1 MCRSAVRSVHAA
13 DIDLATTVRLPPTS
27 RRDSCRLLACQ
38 TPAMTLRSAIRQTLA
53 LLVVTLSIFLSRT
66 LWMTIGG
73 LYVVWIVH
81 WSDVATLYTLDNAAQ
96 LQAFTQLALCRYGL
110 IGSIV
115 LGYLGFTKGSTGVAG
130 YVLDK
135 LNPKDS

>member
-1 MCRSAVRSVHAA
+1 
-13 DIDLATTVRLPPTS
+13 
-27 RRDSCRLLACQ
+27 
-38 TPAMTLRSAIRQTLA
+38 MTLRNAIRQTLA

-66 LWMTIGG
+66 LWVTIGG
-73 LYVVWIVH
+73 LYVVWLVH
-81 WSDVATLYTLDNAAQ
+81 WSDVATLYTLDNSVQ
-96 LQAFTQLALCRYGL
+96 IQSFTQLALCRYGL

-130 YVLDK
+130 YVIEK

>member
-1 MCRSAVRSVHAA
+1 
-13 DIDLATTVRLPPTS
+13 
-27 RRDSCRLLACQ
+27 
-38 TPAMTLRSAIRQTLA
+38 MTLRSALRQTLA

-66 LWMTIGG
+66 LWVTIGG
-73 LYVVWIVH
+73 LYVIWIVH
-81 WSDVATLYTLDNAAQ
+81 WSDVATLYTLDNAVQ
-96 LQAFTQLALCRYGL
+96 IQSFTQLALCRYGL

-130 YVLDK
+130 YVIEK

>member
-1 MCRSAVRSVHAA
+1 
-13 DIDLATTVRLPPTS
+13 
-27 RRDSCRLLACQ
+27 
-38 TPAMTLRSAIRQTLA
+38 MTLRSAIRQTLA
-53 LLVVTLSIFLSRT
+53 LIVVVLSIFLSRT
-66 LWMTIGG
+66 LWVTIGG

-115 LGYLGFTKGSTGVAG
+115 LGYLGFTRGSTGVAG
-130 YVLDK
+130 YVIDQ
-135 LNPKDS
+135 LNPKDK

>member
-1 MCRSAVRSVHAA
+1 
-13 DIDLATTVRLPPTS
+13 
-27 RRDSCRLLACQ
+27 
-38 TPAMTLRSAIRQTLA
+38 MTLRNAILQTLA

-66 LWMTIGG
+66 LWVTIGG
-73 LYVVWIVH
+73 LYVVWLVH

-96 LQAFTQLALCRYGL
+96 IQSFTQLALCRYGL

-130 YVLDK
+130 YVIEK

>member
-1 MCRSAVRSVHAA
+1 MS
-13 DIDLATTVRLPPTS
+13 
-27 RRDSCRLLACQ
+27 
-38 TPAMTLRSAIRQTLA
+38 LRNAIRQTLA

-66 LWMTIGG
+66 LWVTIGG
-73 LYVVWIVH
+73 LYVIWLVH
-81 WSDVATLYTLDNAAQ
+81 WSDVATLYTLDNAVQ
-96 LQAFTQLALCRYGL
+96 IQSFTQLALCRYGL

-130 YVLDK
+130 YVIEK

>member
-1 MCRSAVRSVHAA
+1 MS
-13 DIDLATTVRLPPTS
+13 
-27 RRDSCRLLACQ
+27 
-38 TPAMTLRSAIRQTLA
+38 LRNAIRQTLA

-66 LWMTIGG
+66 LWVTIGG
-73 LYVVWIVH
+73 LYVIWIVH
-81 WSDVATLYTLDNAAQ
+81 WSDVATLYTLDNAVQ
-96 LQAFTQLALCRYGL
+96 IQSFTQLALCRYGL

-130 YVLDK
+130 YVIEK

>member
-1 MCRSAVRSVHAA
+1 
-13 DIDLATTVRLPPTS
+13 
-27 RRDSCRLLACQ
+27 
-38 TPAMTLRSAIRQTLA
+38 MTLRSAIRQTLA
-53 LLVVTLSIFLSRT
+53 LIVVVLSIFLSRT
-66 LWMTIGG
+66 LWVTIGG
-73 LYVVWIVH
+73 LYVIWLVH

-96 LQAFTQLALCRYGL
+96 IQSFTQLALCRYGL

-130 YVLDK
+130 YVIEK

>member
-1 MCRSAVRSVHAA
+1 MSFRNA
-13 DIDLATTVRLPPTS
+13 L
-27 RRDSCRLLACQ
+27 
-38 TPAMTLRSAIRQTLA
+38 RQTLA
-53 LLVVTLSIFLSRT
+53 LMVVVLSIFLSRT
-66 LWMTIGG
+66 FWVTIGG

-115 LGYLGFTKGSTGVAG
+115 LGYLGFTRGSTGVAG
-130 YVLDK
+130 YVIDK

>member
-1 MCRSAVRSVHAA
+1 MS
-13 DIDLATTVRLPPTS
+13 
-27 RRDSCRLLACQ
+27 
-38 TPAMTLRSAIRQTLA
+38 LRNAIRQTLA

-66 LWMTIGG
+66 LWVTIGG

-81 WSDVATLYTLDNAAQ
+81 WSDVATLYTLDNAVQ
-96 LQAFTQLALCRYGL
+96 IQSFTQLALCRYGL

-130 YVLDK
+130 YVIEK

>member
-1 MCRSAVRSVHAA
+1 
-13 DIDLATTVRLPPTS
+13 
-27 RRDSCRLLACQ
+27 
-38 TPAMTLRSAIRQTLA
+38 MTLRSALRQTLA

-66 LWMTIGG
+66 LWVTVGG
-73 LYVVWIVH
+73 LYVVWLVH
-81 WSDVATLYTLDNAAQ
+81 WSDVATLYTLDNAVQ
-96 LQAFTQLALCRYGL
+96 IQSFTQLALCRYGL

-130 YVLDK
+130 YVIEK

>member
-1 MCRSAVRSVHAA
+1 
-13 DIDLATTVRLPPTS
+13 
-27 RRDSCRLLACQ
+27 
-38 TPAMTLRSAIRQTLA
+38 MTLRSALRQTMA

-66 LWMTIGG
+66 LWVTIGG
-73 LYVVWIVH
+73 LYVVWLVH
-81 WSDVATLYTLDNAAQ
+81 WSDVATLYTLDNAVQ
-96 LQAFTQLALCRYGL
+96 IQSFTQLALCRYGL

-130 YVLDK
+130 YVIEK

>member
-1 MCRSAVRSVHAA
+1 
-13 DIDLATTVRLPPTS
+13 
-27 RRDSCRLLACQ
+27 
-38 TPAMTLRSAIRQTLA
+38 MTLRNAIRQTLA

-66 LWMTIGG
+66 LWVTIGG
-73 LYVVWIVH
+73 LYVIWLVH
-81 WSDVATLYTLDNAAQ
+81 WSDVATLYTLDNAVQ
-96 LQAFTQLALCRYGL
+96 IQSFTQLALCRYGL

-130 YVLDK
+130 YVIEK

>member
-1 MCRSAVRSVHAA
+1 
-13 DIDLATTVRLPPTS
+13 
-27 RRDSCRLLACQ
+27 
-38 TPAMTLRSAIRQTLA
+38 MTLRSAIRQTLA
-53 LLVVTLSIFLSRT
+53 LIVVVLSIFLSRT
-66 LWMTIGG
+66 LWVTIGG

-96 LQAFTQLALCRYGL
+96 IQSFTQLAVCRYGL

-130 YVLDK
+130 YVIDK

>member
-1 MCRSAVRSVHAA
+1 
-13 DIDLATTVRLPPTS
+13 
-27 RRDSCRLLACQ
+27 
-38 TPAMTLRSAIRQTLA
+38 
-53 LLVVTLSIFLSRT
+53 
-66 LWMTIGG
+66 
-73 LYVVWIVH
+73 VVWLVH
-81 WSDVATLYTLDNAAQ
+81 SSDDATLYTLDNAAQ

-130 YVLDK
+130 YVIDK

>member
-1 MCRSAVRSVHAA
+1 
-13 DIDLATTVRLPPTS
+13 
-27 RRDSCRLLACQ
+27 
-38 TPAMTLRSAIRQTLA
+38 MTLRSALRQTLA

-66 LWMTIGG
+66 LWVTIGG
-73 LYVVWIVH
+73 LYVVWLVH
-81 WSDVATLYTLDNAAQ
+81 WSDVATLYTLDNAVQ
-96 LQAFTQLALCRYGL
+96 IQSFTQLALCRYGL

-130 YVLDK
+130 YVIEK